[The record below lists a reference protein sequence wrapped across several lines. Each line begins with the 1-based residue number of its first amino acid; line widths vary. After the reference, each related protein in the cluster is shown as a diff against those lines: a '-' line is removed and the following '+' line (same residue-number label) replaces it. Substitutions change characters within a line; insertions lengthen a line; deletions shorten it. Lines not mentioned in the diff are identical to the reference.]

1 VVRARTVLA
10 EAELYHLASLIALA
24 RILLVSLPA
33 GALKPDRRHP
43 DLTDL
48 NGRELQ
54 LTVL

>member
-1 VVRARTVLA
+1 MVRARTVLA